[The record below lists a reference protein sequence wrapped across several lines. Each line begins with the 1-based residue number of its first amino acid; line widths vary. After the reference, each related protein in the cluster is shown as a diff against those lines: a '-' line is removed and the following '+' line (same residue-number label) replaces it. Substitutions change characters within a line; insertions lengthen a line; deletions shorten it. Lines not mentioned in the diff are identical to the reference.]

1 MNKNFENYLD
11 IRHEILLELPESD
24 LDWLV
29 AQFKNSTSDNKF
41 DDMDQDLYCKY
52 AGAVLEPEYIDPYY
66 SRFKDINLDDPD
78 ISEFNNLL
86 TDSPVISD
94 VLNSYGLLSD
104 CSESVFEFLK
114 VFDIIGY

>member
-11 IRHEILLELPESD
+11 IRREILLELPESD
-24 LDWLV
+24 LKLLV
-29 AQFKNSTSDNKF
+29 DQFKNSTSDSKF

-52 AGAVLEPEYIDPYY
+52 AGAIFEPEYVEPYD
-66 SRFKDINLDDPD
+66 SRFEDINLDDPD
-78 ISEFNNLL
+78 ISKLNNLL
-86 TDSPVISD
+86 MDSPVMSD

-104 CSESVFEFLK
+104 CSESVLEFLK